1 MPGQTSGLER
11 DLNLLRR
18 RAWLFIPFFLFGLL
32 AAFALGSFSGKA
44 NAVASMQVQT
54 VFHDTIAGGD
64 RGLRIPEAK
73 AMTDDPAFQKEV
85 MDAIGE
91 PNFDYSR
98 LVISLGPVSEG
109 DGFSSAII
117 TLAIRDQNRVAAEKY
132 RGAWVS
138 VFTKEYTAPDGMYR
152 KQFIDNKLA
161 VATEAEADYQAAYKQ
176 MKDLAAAKGVTAPLD
191 QISLLA
197 RDINIVAQ
205 LTINEA
211 DLQNQLAQVQGA
223 ITAIGTGKYSTAAAA
238 ALASATLG
246 TPVAADAAAGAL
258 DARAASLQAAVTSIQ
273 KQRLADSDGSFDP
286 EFLKAVDNV
295 RALDGLKQATY
306 DKLGNAK
313 AAVVSAQT
321 TIDTSLAFS
330 GGLAGSLMGKVA
342 VTLAVTLVFGLIAIY
357 GFEWLSQIRAGA
369 RD

>member
-1 MPGQTSGLER
+1 MPRGTSGLER
-11 DLNLLRR
+11 DLNLVRR

-32 AAFALGSFSGKA
+32 VAFALGSFSGKA

-85 MDAIGE
+85 TDKIGE

-98 LVISLGPVSEG
+98 FVVSLGPVSEG
-109 DGFSSAII
+109 DGFSSAIV
-117 TLAIRDQNRVAAEKY
+117 TLAIRDPNRIAAQKY
-132 RGAWVS
+132 RQAWVD
-138 VFTKEYTAPDGMYR
+138 VFTQEYTAPDGMYR
-152 KQFIDNKLA
+152 KQFITNKQA
-161 VATEAEADYQAAYKQ
+161 VATEAEGDYQAAYKQ
-176 MKDLAAAKGVTAPLD
+176 LKDLAASKGVSAPLD
-191 QISLLA
+191 QIALSD
-197 RDINIVAQ
+197 RSTTIVSE
-205 LTINEA
+205 LTKQEA

-223 ITAIGTGKYSTAAAA
+223 MSVIGTGKYSAAAA
-238 ALASATLG
+238 AAVASSTLG
-246 TPVAADAAAGAL
+246 TPVTADAAAGAL
-258 DARAASLQAAVTSIQ
+258 DARAASLQAAIAAVQ
-273 KQRLADSDGSFDP
+273 KLRASSSDGTFDP
-286 EFLKAVDNV
+286 DFLKALDNV
-295 RALDGLKQATY
+295 RALDGLKLSTY

-321 TIDTSLAFS
+321 TIATSYVFS
-330 GGLAGSLMGKVA
+330 GGLAGSLFGKVA

-357 GFEWLSQIRAGA
+357 GFEWLSQIRAGV